1 LSNTS
6 FKKDDKKIH
15 LDCPDIFIL
24 EYNNSHSRGFNMR
37 IKSIFFVFLLIAAT
51 LPSFAQEKKDF
62 ERIVDFS
69 INLERLDRFYQRNP
83 ADAVPTEKILVLD
96 GAISSIEVL
105 NEEPESFLAE
115 LTIVGGKWRDTTE
128 VRMFSCIVQI
138 EGPAFAE
145 RIPARRSRR
154 EPRNVIKPNL
164 HVILVGKIVDVR
176 TDKEGNAVPVLDGY
190 YIRTTN

>member
-1 LSNTS
+1 
-6 FKKDDKKIH
+6 
-15 LDCPDIFIL
+15 
-24 EYNNSHSRGFNMR
+24 MR

-51 LPSFAQEKKDF
+51 LPSFTQEKDDF

-69 INLERLDRFYQRNP
+69 LNLERLDRFYQRNP

-96 GAISSIEVL
+96 GAISSIEVI

-115 LTIVGGKWRDTTE
+115 LSIVGGKWRDTTE
-128 VRMFSCIVQI
+128 VRMFSCIVRI
-138 EGPAFAE
+138 EGPGFAE

-154 EPRNVIKPNL
+154 EPRNAIKPNL
-164 HVILVGKIVDVR
+164 HAILVGKIVDVR
-176 TDKEGNAVPVLDGY
+176 IDDEGNAVPVLDGY